1 MKILVA
7 EDDPGTTAMLM
18 SIFTKWPDHQVTF
31 VADGQAALTLLKD
44 ASRWFDVLLLDVQ
57 MPELTGFEVLARIRD
72 EAHLR
77 SLEIIMCTL
86 ANERGSILK
95 AVELGAR
102 HYLIKPPTE
111 AAIADKLGKIAAKR

>member
-1 MKILVA
+1 
-7 EDDPGTTAMLM
+7 MLM